1 MNAVGSSSSGSSVN
15 ESFERS
21 VRAVVNTIVRTLD
34 RVAIVQAESRVSLET
49 MVHLAAKIWLESCSQ
64 RYRIIVVISNG
75 SGDVLSSTDEVDA
88 PLRLVI
94 RPDLKRYGDS
104 QGKHLTRGEP
114 VAGWKSLTEIYS

>member
-15 ESFERS
+15 DSFERS
-21 VRAVVNTIVRTLD
+21 VKAVVNRIARALEK
-34 RVAIVQAESRVSLET
+34 VAIVQAEHRRSLET

-64 RYRIIVVISNG
+64 RYRLIVVLSNG
-75 SGDVLSSTDEVDA
+75 SGDILSSTGSVDA
-88 PLRLVI
+88 PLRLII

-114 VAGWKSLTEIYS
+114 VAGWKSLTETYS